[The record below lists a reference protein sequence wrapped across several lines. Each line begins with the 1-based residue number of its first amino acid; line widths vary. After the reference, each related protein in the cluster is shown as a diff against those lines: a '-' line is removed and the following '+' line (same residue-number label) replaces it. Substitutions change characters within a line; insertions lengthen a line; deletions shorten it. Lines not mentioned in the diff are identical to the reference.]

1 MAKEFI
7 ICVIVVFFIII
18 GDITTHTY
26 AENSIENL
34 ITQLGELRQIIQE
47 DKDKDNATQK
57 IDEISEFFNSKYT
70 NLAYF
75 IEHSELEK
83 GQTGLSEVKS
93 NLEVGE
99 NSQAIVQLDKSITIL
114 NNINDKLS
122 LKWENIL

>member
-1 MAKEFI
+1 MFKEFI
-7 ICVIVVFFIII
+7 ICTFVVLIIVI
-18 GDITTHTY
+18 GDSITHTY
-26 AENSIENL
+26 AKESIENL
-34 ITQLGELRQIIQE
+34 TSQLGELRGFIQE
-47 DKDKDNATQK
+47 DDNKKAIQK
-57 IDEISEFFNSKYT
+57 MQEIDDYWNLRYT

-93 NLEVGE
+93 NLEVNE
-99 NSQAIVQLDKSITIL
+99 NSQAIVQLDKSITVL